1 MVTGT
6 LRIETDML
14 SVVEY
19 KLEAEIVQPT
29 IINENSI
36 DFGTVQIGESAMRSL
51 TINNPF
57 AEPLQV

>member
-1 MVTGT
+1 
-6 LRIETDML
+6 ML